1 MRLENSFCLIFLEEF
16 PTFLNCLS
24 FTINGYIYQQQ
35 TTGERERVRQTESGN
50 QTKYWFPDKLLQE
63 LYVYNKIQYNKKEM
77 LKKDKNNL
85 EDKVI

>member
-35 TTGERERVRQTESGN
+35 TTGERERETESGN
-50 QTKYWFPDKLLQE
+50 KILISRQTSATAF
-63 LYVYNKIQYNKKEM
+63 VYQYNKG
-77 LKKDKNNL
+77 NS
-85 EDKVI
+85 